1 MEKTKK
7 LGIISTVILVLKNE
21 RVARLLWL
29 IARSLLDDGKIDKAE
44 SLAIKQEAMNI
55 FNGIFIS
62 GR

>member
-1 MEKTKK
+1 MEKAKK
-7 LGIISTVILVLKNE
+7 LGIISTVILVLKDE

-44 SLAIKQEAMNI
+44 KLAIKQEAMNI
-55 FNGIFIS
+55 LNGIFTG